1 MDEDC
6 LEFLGIKVTPD
17 KTAEAASKKRTS
29 DSDEAGNESKN
40 KKQKHDKMRDIHGN
54 LEDWDGRETERDI
67 NGNLVMVDEH
77 NNMYTKDGYR
87 LCYDGDDIV
96 PAIVDK
102 YGNLVPADPERR
114 GEDPDESE
122 GENEFDE

>member
-1 MDEDC
+1 
-6 LEFLGIKVTPD
+6 LGIKVTPD

-54 LEDWDGRETERDI
+54 LEDWDGRETERNI
-67 NGNLVMVDEH
+67 NGNLVLVDED
-77 NNMYTKDGYR
+77 NNMFTEDGKY
-87 LCYDGDDIV
+87 LCYDVDDIV
-96 PAIVDK
+96 PAIIDK
-102 YGNLVPADPERR
+102 YGNLVPADTERC
-114 GEDPDESE
+114 GEDHEESE